1 MAFKGARQLMWS
13 RGLKDLFGL
22 RDKSDEEILEETTED
37 AKQIDT
43 VADMV
48 FSLLVKY
55 KKLAEY
61 LNAVECDILHGTS
74 EVKRVVDF
82 VVDQEIV
89 ILEEMVLQSERR
101 GGGGARPTD
110 RGGSERL
117 QCTNEYF

>member
-1 MAFKGARQLMWS
+1 MWS

-22 RDKSDEEILEETTED
+22 RDKTDDEILEETTEE

-61 LNAVECDILHGTS
+61 LNGVECDILHGTS
-74 EVKRVVDF
+74 EVKRIVDF

-101 GGGGARPTD
+101 RGGGGALATD
-110 RGGSERL
+110 RPIEDEANVCNA
-117 QCTNEYF
+117 QMNIWAAAT

>member
-1 MAFKGARQLMWS
+1 M
-13 RGLKDLFGL
+13 
-22 RDKSDEEILEETTED
+22 RDKTDDEILEETTEE

-61 LNAVECDILHGTS
+61 LNAVECDILHSTS

-82 VVDQEIV
+82 VIDQEIV

-101 GGGGARPTD
+101 GGG
-110 RGGSERL
+110 
-117 QCTNEYF
+117 

>member
-1 MAFKGARQLMWS
+1 MSEIAMNAAHMIDMLP
-13 RGLKDLFGL
+13 DP
-22 RDKSDEEILEETTED
+22 DKNLAYELIKKLVLAWDPDFTKLTTEE

-61 LNAVECDILHGTS
+61 LNAVECDILHSTS

-82 VVDQEIV
+82 VIDQEIV

-101 GGGGARPTD
+101 GGG
-110 RGGSERL
+110 
-117 QCTNEYF
+117 

>member
-1 MAFKGARQLMWS
+1 M
-13 RGLKDLFGL
+13 
-22 RDKSDEEILEETTED
+22 EETTDE

-61 LNAVECDILHGTS
+61 LNAVECDILHSTS

-101 GGGGARPTD
+101 GGGRGNEDRPIETA
-110 RGGSERL
+110 
-117 QCTNEYF
+117 NECNAQLDI